1 MEAYSVK
8 SYRSRSEYTQ
18 LSGTLA
24 TSASSDGRSGVL
36 RGGRSGVLRDGR
48 SGAGDWEDSRD
59 FCEDLGVSE
68 EAAES
73 RLSELESREGVTAT
87 TGASGATGA
96 SGTSGVSAMMGA
108 SGTSGVSTMMGASG
122 TSGVVDFSESGC
134 FLEGLR
140 RMMCETDSG
149 LPRTGG
155 VSSGKLTVWKMEE
168 SR

>member
-108 SGTSGVSTMMGASG
+108 SGTSGV
-122 TSGVVDFSESGC
+122 VDFSESGC

>member
-36 RGGRSGVLRDGR
+36 RDGRSGVLRGGR

-108 SGTSGVSTMMGASG
+108 SGTSGV
-122 TSGVVDFSESGC
+122 VDFSESGC

>member
-48 SGAGDWEDSRD
+48 SGAGEWEDSRD

-108 SGTSGVSTMMGASG
+108 SGTSGV
-122 TSGVVDFSESGC
+122 VDFSESGC

-140 RMMCETDSG
+140 RMMCEADSG

>member
-1 MEAYSVK
+1 MK
-8 SYRSRSEYTQ
+8 SYRSRSESTQ

-87 TGASGATGA
+87 TG
-96 SGTSGVSAMMGA
+96 TSGVSA
-108 SGTSGVSTMMGASG
+108 MMGASG

>member
-36 RGGRSGVLRDGR
+36 RGGR

-108 SGTSGVSTMMGASG
+108 SGTSGV
-122 TSGVVDFSESGC
+122 VDFSESGC

>member
-1 MEAYSVK
+1 M
-8 SYRSRSEYTQ
+8 
-18 LSGTLA
+18 
-24 TSASSDGRSGVL
+24 
-36 RGGRSGVLRDGR
+36 RDGR

-108 SGTSGVSTMMGASG
+108 SGTSGV
-122 TSGVVDFSESGC
+122 VDFSESGC

>member
-1 MEAYSVK
+1 MK

-24 TSASSDGRSGVL
+24 TSASSD
-36 RGGRSGVLRDGR
+36 GRSGVLRDGR

-108 SGTSGVSTMMGASG
+108 SGTSGV
-122 TSGVVDFSESGC
+122 VDFSESGC